1 MKKLESVVN
10 VQTDEGR
17 MEKLFDKNDT
27 YIIRYAE
34 KIGENNYKA
43 VVIHSEKI
51 GEQKGSFNYENFL
64 EKFDKPF
71 ERDENIFVPLSKDIN
86 LASKKLNEGMSPKNI
101 LRELKKRGSSYCK
114 NEFYVKAVM
123 KSDEVQKILR
133 EIVAKNKSVE
143 WTR

>member
-1 MKKLESVVN
+1 MESVVN
-10 VQTDEGR
+10 VQTDEER

-27 YIIRYAE
+27 YVIRYAE
-34 KIGENNYKA
+34 KISENNYKA

-51 GEQKGSFNYENFL
+51 GEQKGNFDYENFL
-64 EKFDKPF
+64 EKFD
-71 ERDENIFVPLSKDIN
+71 IFVPLSKDIN
-86 LASKKLNEGMSPKNI
+86 FASKKLNEGMSPKNI

-133 EIVAKNKSVE
+133 EIVTKNKSAE
-143 WTR
+143 WMR

>member
-1 MKKLESVVN
+1 MESVVN
-10 VQTDEGR
+10 VQTDEER

-51 GEQKGSFNYENFL
+51 GKQEGNFDYENFL

-71 ERDENIFVPLSKDIN
+71 ERDENVFVPLSKDIN
-86 LASKKLNEGMSPKNI
+86 FASKKLNEGMSPKNI
-101 LRELKKRGSSYCK
+101 LKELKKHGSSYCN

-123 KSDEVQKILR
+123 KSDEVQQILK
-133 EIVAKNKSVE
+133 EVVAKNKSAK

>member
-1 MKKLESVVN
+1 
-10 VQTDEGR
+10 

-51 GEQKGSFNYENFL
+51 GEQEGIFDYENFL

-71 ERDENIFVPLSKDIN
+71 ERDENIFVPLPKDIN
-86 LASKKLNEGMSPKNI
+86 FASEKLNEGMSPKKVSQ
-101 LRELKKRGSSYCK
+101 ELKKLGSSYCK

-123 KSDEVQKILR
+123 KSDEVQKILK
-133 EIVAKNKSVE
+133 EIPKKEKSTE
-143 WTR
+143 LAR

>member
-1 MKKLESVVN
+1 MESTIK
-10 VQTDEGR
+10 VQTDEER

-43 VVIHSEKI
+43 IVIHSEKI
-51 GEQKGSFNYENFL
+51 GKQDGSFNYENFL

-71 ERDENIFVPLSKDIN
+71 EREENAFVPLSKDIE
-86 LASKKLNEGMSPKNI
+86 LASEKLNEGMSPKKVSQ
-101 LRELKKRGSSYCK
+101 ELKKRGSSYCE

-123 KSDEVQKILR
+123 KSDEVQKILN
-133 EIVAKNKSVE
+133 EIVEKNKTAE

>member
-1 MKKLESVVN
+1 MKSVVK
-10 VQTDEGR
+10 VQTDEER

-27 YIIRYAE
+27 YVIRYAE

-51 GEQKGSFNYENFL
+51 GKQEGNFDYENFL

-71 ERDENIFVPLSKDIN
+71 DRDENVFVPLSKDIN
-86 LASKKLNEGMSPKNI
+86 FASEKLNEGMSPKKVSQ
-101 LRELKKRGSSYCK
+101 ELKKRGSSYCK

-123 KSDEVQKILR
+123 KSDEVQEILK
-133 EIVAKNKSVE
+133 EIVAKNKTAE
-143 WTR
+143 WSR

>member
-10 VQTDEGR
+10 VETDEEQ

-27 YIIRYAE
+27 YVIRYAE
-34 KIGENNYKA
+34 KVSENNYKA

-51 GEQKGSFNYENFL
+51 GEQKGIFNYENFL

-86 LASKKLNEGMSPKNI
+86 LANKKLNEGMSPKNI
-101 LRELKKRGSSYCK
+101 LRELKKYGSSYCK

-133 EIVAKNKSVE
+133 EIVAKNKSAE